1 MATPIPTPVFDW
13 NSPDRAQAFREFKQ
27 LSNMWFR
34 VKNIPVKEQYNYIV
48 MWSGREGLRMFNTWD
63 LSEDQCAD
71 PNNIWTHFAGQ
82 VQPTENF
89 RIHRL
94 EFQRFRQDNSESIED
109 FVLRCKSK
117 ASKCM
122 FPAKKQGSD
131 QPIGMMDERIIEVL
145 ISGVKY
151 PEVQKLLLAKDSKLN
166 LEEAIDIARAHEAS
180 TAHMHQLQT
189 MDKADI
195 HVFQKAKRCRFC
207 ATQHQPKACPA
218 YKSTCNACGKR
229 GHWRK
234 CCPNRS
240 QGGKTGGYNK
250 NFKKQN
256 SGPQSQKY
264 SQRGREE
271 KRDMHPLDFKDD
283 ETQEIEDTFDSL
295 SLGTITVN
303 LHVDS
308 IPEVDN
314 RDEVIATL
322 QVSFDD
328 RPGNHTL
335 KVKVDTGAQ
344 GNILPVRIFKKVYPK
359 QVDEG
364 GHPLRSSLMQR
375 RTTLVCPNKTQI
387 PHYGCVSF
395 LCRYGEGDWA
405 RATFYVVD
413 TDGPAILG
421 LPSSRKLKLVTLH
434 CAMSETGSKPIKDK
448 EDLRSRFPD
457 RFRGIGRFPGTFH
470 LTLREDAE
478 PVVHPP
484 RRLPIHLKDELEQ
497 ELRRM
502 EDIGVISKVTEPT
515 DWVSSLAVS
524 RKSNGKLRICLDPKD
539 LNRATKRTHHK
550 TPTLEEI
557 THKMSGAKVF
567 TKLDARHGYW
577 SVVLDEESS
586 FMTTFNSPLGRFRY
600 LRLPFGLNVSQDI
613 FQEKMDTIL
622 EQCPGTIGIAD
633 DVVVFGQDQLE
644 HDKNLIN
651 LMEVSQEYGLV
662 FNPDKCEINI
672 PSVKFFGCYYD
683 AAGVHPDPDKV
694 ASIKSIPPPE
704 NVKDLQRFLGM
715 VQYLSPFVA
724 HMADHTDA
732 LRGLLRKDS
741 EWQWT
746 ATHQRAFEALKERIS
761 ESTTLTY
768 FDPRKP
774 TVIQVDASQKG
785 VGAALL
791 QDNKPVAFA
800 SKALTPTE
808 QRYANIERELL
819 AVVFGCT
826 RFHTYVFGSSF
837 TIQSDHKPLENIQ
850 HKNLAD
856 TPPRLQRMMLRL
868 QPYNFKVVYRPG
880 KEMLLADALSR
891 LNPSEE
897 PTLDFEM
904 TIHAVHYSDE
914 KLEEIRK
921 LTEADETLRKLVS
934 VVTDGWPE
942 DPKDLH
948 KDIRTFWSCRDKL
961 SVEDGILMKGDC
973 VFIPGPLRQDVLQM
987 IHTGHLGIVK
997 SQQRAKSSV
1006 YWPGISKDVEDMTR
1020 SCMTCQAH
1028 QRQQMSEP
1036 LITHDVPEGPWQVVG
1051 TDLFFFNNKEYLI
1064 ITDYFSKCPFV
1075 KQVSGRCTSDAIIQL
1090 TKLVFSE
1097 HGIPTKVISDNG
1109 PQFASEEYHNF
1120 SQTWGFKHV
1129 TSSPHYP
1136 RSNGLVERSIQT
1148 VKAVMQKC
1156 LERREDILMGLLCL
1170 RTTPISG
1177 DIPSPTEILYGR
1189 KIRSNLPSTSG
1200 RTDPTRD
1207 DVRRLL
1213 IKRQEK
1219 QKEQHDKHGVK
1230 TLPDLHVG
1238 QRAMMREV
1246 GTGRPTWI
1254 PVTVTGVSSEPR
1266 SYIVHT
1272 PNGRSLRRNRSH
1284 LRNFPATQ
1292 RNSNLTDE
1300 KGTNRNDNQQQSS
1313 RSLGN
1318 HQDTTQ
1324 PRTYQTRS
1332 GRPVKPPKRYIEEH

>member
-1 MATPIPTPVFDW
+1 MAAPIPTPIFDW
-13 NSPDRAQAFREFKQ
+13 NSHDRSQAFKEFKQ
-27 LSNMWFR
+27 FANMWFR
-34 VKNIPVKEQYNYIV
+34 VKNIPEKEQYNYII

-63 LSEDQCAD
+63 LNDDQCAD
-71 PNNIWTHFAGQ
+71 PKNIWARFAKQ
-82 VQPTENF
+82 VEPTENF

-94 EFQRFRQDNSESIED
+94 EFLRFRQDHSESVED

-117 ASKCM
+117 ASKCQ
-122 FPAKKQGSD
+122 FPTKESGQSKAGE
-131 QPIGMMDERIIEVL
+131 IGMMDERIIEVL
-145 ISGVKY
+145 ISGIKY
-151 PEVQKLLLAKDSKLN
+151 PEVQKVLLAKDSKLT
-166 LEEAIDIARAHEAS
+166 LDEAVDTARAHEAS
-180 TAHMHQLQT
+180 AAHMNQLQT
-189 MDKADI
+189 MDKTDI

-207 ATQHQPKACPA
+207 GNQHQPKACPA
-218 YKSTCNACGKR
+218 FKSICRSCGKK
-229 GHWRK
+229 GHWQK
-234 CCPNRS
+234 CCPDRAKE
-240 QGGKTGGYNK
+240 QKDAGGEK
-250 NFKKQN
+250 KKQN
-256 SGPQSQKY
+256 KPKSGGEKK
-264 SQRGREE
+264 
-271 KRDMHPLDFKDD
+271 KRDVHRLDFKDA
-283 ETQEIEDTFDSL
+283 ESQEIEDSFDNL
-295 SLGTITVN
+295 SLGTIAVN

-308 IPEVDN
+308 IPERDS

-322 QVSFDD
+322 DVSFDH

-344 GNILPVRIFKKVYPK
+344 GNILPARIFKQVYPK
-359 QVDEG
+359 QVDDG
-364 GHPLRSSLMQR
+364 GHPLKSSLVQR
-375 RTTLVCPNKTQI
+375 KTTLICANGTQI

-395 LCRYGEGDWA
+395 SCKHRDGDWA
-405 RATFYVVD
+405 KTTFYVVD

-421 LPSSRKLKLVTLH
+421 LPSCRKMKLVTLH
-434 CAMSETGSKPIKDK
+434 CAVSEIGSKPIRDK

-502 EDIGVISKVTEPT
+502 EDIGVITKVTEPT

-539 LNRATKRTHHK
+539 LNKATKRTHHK

-557 THKMSGAKVF
+557 THKMSGARVF
-567 TKLDARHGYW
+567 SKLDARHGYW

-586 FMTTFNSPLGRFRY
+586 FLTTFNSPFGRFRY

-613 FQEKMDTIL
+613 FQEKMDIIL
-622 EQCPGTIGIAD
+622 EKCPGTIGIAD
-633 DVVVFGQDQLE
+633 DVVVFGADQRE
-644 HDKNLIN
+644 HDKNLVN
-651 LMEVSQEYGLV
+651 LMEVSREFGLV
-662 FNPDKCEINI
+662 LNPDKCECNI

-694 ASIKSIPPPE
+694 ASIKRIPPPE

-724 HMADHTDA
+724 HLADHTDA

-741 EWQWT
+741 EWQWN

-768 FDPRKP
+768 FDSRKP

-785 VGAALL
+785 IGAALL

-868 QPYNFKVVYRPG
+868 QPYDYKVVYCPG
-880 KEMLLADALSR
+880 KDMLLADALSR

-897 PTLDFEM
+897 PTLDLEL
-904 TIHAVHYSDE
+904 TIHSVHYSDG
-914 KLEEIRK
+914 KLEEIRR
-921 LTEADETLRKLVS
+921 LTEADETLSKLLDVI
-934 VVTDGWPE
+934 TDGWPE
-942 DPKDLH
+942 DPKELP
-948 KDIRTFWSCRDKL
+948 KDIRQFWSCRDKM
-961 SVEDGILMKGDC
+961 SVEDGILMKGEC

-1006 YWPGISKDVEDMTR
+1006 YWPGVSKDVEDMTR
-1020 SCMTCQAH
+1020 SCLTCQAH

-1036 LITHDVPEGPWQVVG
+1036 LMNHDVPNGPWQVVG
-1051 TDLFFFNNKEYLI
+1051 TDLFCFDNKDYLI

-1075 KQVSGRCTSDAIIQL
+1075 KQVRGRCTSSAVIQL
-1090 TKLVFSE
+1090 TKSVFSE
-1097 HGIPTKVISDNG
+1097 HGIPDKVISDNG
-1109 PQFASEEYHNF
+1109 PQFASEEYQTF
-1120 SQTWGFKHV
+1120 SRTWGFKHV

-1136 RSNGLVERSIQT
+1136 RSNGMIERSIQT

-1156 LERREDILMGLLCL
+1156 LERREDIHMGLLCL

-1177 DIPSPTEILYGR
+1177 DIPPPTEILYGR
-1189 KIRSNLPSTSG
+1189 KVRSNLPSSSG
-1200 RTDPTRD
+1200 PTHPM
-1207 DVRRLL
+1207 RRLL
-1213 IKRQEK
+1213 VERQEK

-1238 QRAMMREV
+1238 QKVTMRDV
-1246 GTGRPTWI
+1246 RTGSWI
-1254 PVTVTGVSSEPR
+1254 PVTVKGVCKEPR
-1266 SYIVHT
+1266 SYLVNT
-1272 PNGRSLRRNRSH
+1272 PYGTTLRRNRSDLRTLPTTQMNSNPQNKEFTNKKGSQEH
-1284 LRNFPATQ
+1284 NPSGLRNP
-1292 RNSNLTDE
+1292 R
-1300 KGTNRNDNQQQSS
+1300 GTN
-1313 RSLGN
+1313 
-1318 HQDTTQ
+1318 Q
-1324 PRTYQTRS
+1324 PHSYHTRS
-1332 GRPVKPPKRYIEEH
+1332 GRSVKPPKRYIEEC